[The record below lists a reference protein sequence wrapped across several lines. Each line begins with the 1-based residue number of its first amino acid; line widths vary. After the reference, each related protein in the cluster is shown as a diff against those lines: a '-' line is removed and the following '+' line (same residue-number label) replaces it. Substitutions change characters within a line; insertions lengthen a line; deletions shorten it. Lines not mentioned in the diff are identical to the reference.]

1 MQIYLSQWFNTR
13 MNLCADVDL
22 NLITNLDMKV
32 NSLHLTSVNLS
43 IICTVNSVKMYVSD
57 RKRHRL
63 KRLAIKVRKRIQN
76 SAGDC
81 QRKAIECLCKNYHL
95 ILLLA
100 FETSNIVKKENR
112 KEQSDTWSYYKFQC
126 RLINKTKQYA
136 NCKAWSMWIW
146 KLILLRQRISPP
158 TVPTGSG

>member
-1 MQIYLSQWFNTR
+1 

-112 KEQSDTWSYYKFQC
+112 KEQSDT
-126 RLINKTKQYA
+126 
-136 NCKAWSMWIW
+136 
-146 KLILLRQRISPP
+146 
-158 TVPTGSG
+158 